1 MNEEVFV
8 AEKEIEKLDQE
19 ITLRLQTID
28 SNFSYCFK
36 KITQDIIPHVRE
48 YSDICDRIIDNTSIL
63 TTLFQESGN
72 LTLGNNSTEPTTIA
86 AAAAAAATAT
96 VSNKV
101 KEIPTESRN
110 TANNTRINGN
120 EIDITQDFHTANITS
135 TGQVLRLPDSS
146 DEEDN
151 NEERLN
157 KRPNYEQTNTNFQ
170 ANITRNDGLTNDS
183 LTTENHDDS
192 TIQRQSR
199 KRKVSL
205 LLQQEYG
212 SSSSA
217 LPSPVAKYQKPITN
231 PSTASSS
238 NNNNNKIST
247 NSSPLKVLPHTK
259 SNTNDSDDNTNDL
272 LNIDTS
278 LSSSQ

>member
-1 MNEEVFV
+1 MNEEEFV

-19 ITLRLQTID
+19 ITLRLQSID

-72 LTLGNNSTEPTTIA
+72 LTLSSNGTEPTTIGA
-86 AAAAAAATAT
+86 AAADATAATA
-96 VSNKV
+96 VSKDV

-110 TANNTRINGN
+110 TANNTHINGN
-120 EIDITQDFHTANITS
+120 EVDITQDFHTANITS

-157 KRPNYEQTNTNFQ
+157 KGPNYEQTNTNFQ
-170 ANITRNDGLTNDS
+170 TNIRHNDGLTNDS
-183 LTTENHDDS
+183 LTTETHDDS

-217 LPSPVAKYQKPITN
+217 LPSPVAKYQKPVTN

-238 NNNNNKIST
+238 NNNNKIST
-247 NSSPLKVLPHTK
+247 NSSPLKVPTHTR
-259 SNTNDSDDNTNDL
+259 NNINDSDDNTNDL
-272 LNIDTS
+272 LNVDTS

>member
-1 MNEEVFV
+1 MSEEEFV

-36 KITQDIIPHVRE
+36 KITQDIIPHVRK

-72 LTLGNNSTEPTTIA
+72 LTLSNNNTKPTT
-86 AAAAAAATAT
+86 TAT
-96 VSNKV
+96 VTN
-101 KEIPTESRN
+101 KEIKERPVELKSTV
-110 TANNTRINGN
+110 NNTHINTN
-120 EIDITQDFHTANITS
+120 EVENTQEFHTANITS

-151 NEERLN
+151 NDERLN
-157 KRPNYEQTNTNFQ
+157 RLPNYEQTNTNIHST
-170 ANITRNDGLTNDS
+170 ITNNDGLTNDS
-183 LTTENHDDS
+183 FTTETHDDS

-217 LPSPVAKYQKPITN
+217 LPSPVAKYQKPVTTNQSN
-231 PSTASSS
+231 PSTASS
-238 NNNNNKIST
+238 NNNKINT
-247 NSSPLKVLPHTK
+247 NSSPLKAPPHT
-259 SNTNDSDDNTNDL
+259 SNSTNDSDDNTNDL
-272 LNIDTS
+272 LNVDTS
-278 LSSSQ
+278 LSSSQE

>member
-1 MNEEVFV
+1 MSEEEFI

-36 KITQDIIPHVRE
+36 KITQDIIPHVRK

-72 LTLGNNSTEPTTIA
+72 LTLGNNDTQPTPE
-86 AAAAAAATAT
+86 T
-96 VSNKV
+96 VENNET
-101 KEIPTESRN
+101 KEIPIDSKS
-110 TANNTRINGN
+110 TANNTHINAN
-120 EIDITQDFHTANITS
+120 EVENTQDFHTANITS
-135 TGQVLRLPDSS
+135 TGQILRLPDSS

-151 NEERLN
+151 NDERLN
-157 KRPNYEQTNTNFQ
+157 RLPNYELTNTNIQ
-170 ANITRNDGLTNDS
+170 TTIINNDGLTNDS
-183 LTTENHDDS
+183 LTTDTHDDS

-212 SSSSA
+212 SSSSV
-217 LPSPVAKYQKPITN
+217 LPSPVAKYQKPVTDQSN
-231 PSTASSS
+231 PSTASS
-238 NNNNNKIST
+238 NNNKIST
-247 NSSPLKVLPHTK
+247 NSSPLKAPLHTR
-259 SNTNDSDDNTNDL
+259 SNANESDDNTNDL
-272 LNIDTS
+272 LNVDTS
-278 LSSSQ
+278 LSSSHD